1 MNISPNGNKR
11 FEGWRFLVL
20 YILVGLIF
28 GYYLLRLFD
37 IQILQGADF
46 IAQADENR
54 IQVISDPAVRGN
66 IYDRNGFV
74 LAQNV
79 PSYNVV
85 VVPGYLPED
94 DGDIQQIYRELSE
107 LIDIPVT
114 TGTMDEETVRYFTPC
129 KTDLGISE
137 IVYIADT
144 NWPYQETAIKCNV
157 SQDVAMIVMENREKW
172 PGIDIEITPVRQY
185 PTGELTA
192 EIIGFLG
199 PVPAALEDYY
209 VSLGLVPNRDKVGYA
224 GVEQSMNEILSG
236 TNGTRTVE
244 VNVAGEII
252 RNLEE
257 PIAPIPGN
265 DITLTI
271 DARLQAVAREALIS
285 EIEFWNAFSGRTL
298 ANSGVVIAMNPKTG
312 EILALVSYPNYQN
325 NRMEQAI
332 PGYYYEQLSEDPQ
345 RPLFNTAIS
354 AELPPGSVFKMAP
367 ALGILNEGV
376 VTPEQTVNCP
386 GTIEIIEKYYEN
398 DPGRPRKYV
407 CWDRAGHGD
416 VNFLWGVAY
425 SCDIYWYKVGGGFE
439 GEVEGD
445 GLNIWRMGEYAR
457 AIGYGTLTGIELPGE
472 VDGLIPDPTWKRIT
486 VGENWSIGDTYIAT
500 MGQGYV
506 LATPLQVLNSISTI
520 ANGGH
525 LMDVTILDKITEPDG
540 TIVEDN
546 QPSERWD
553 ITTDPVINVYNNN
566 VTTGETKT
574 IQPWVIQLANEG
586 MRLVVTDGT
595 AELQFDGDPYKSAGK
610 TGTAE
615 YCDDVAQA
623 QGLCKPEAWP
633 AHAWYVG
640 YAPWENPEIAVIAFV
655 YSGKEGS
662 TFSAPIVRQV
672 IDAYFEMKATDTYDA
687 D

>member
-1 MNISPNGNKR
+1 MNMSPHGNKR
-11 FEGWRFLVL
+11 FEGWRFLIL
-20 YILVGLIF
+20 YILVGMIF

-54 IQVISDPAVRGN
+54 TQVISDPAVRGT

-85 VVPGYLPED
+85 VTPGYLPED
-94 DGDIQQIYRELSE
+94 DGDIQQIFRELSE

-114 TGTMDEETVRYFTPC
+114 RGDTDEETVRYFTPC
-129 KTDLGISE
+129 YNDLGISE
-137 IVYIADT
+137 IVYIAET
-144 NWPYQETAIKCNV
+144 NWPYQATAIKCNV

-172 PGIDIEITPVRQY
+172 AGIDVEISPVRQY

-199 PVPAALEDYY
+199 PVPAALEEYY
-209 VSLGLVPNRDKVGYA
+209 VDLGLDPNRDKVGYA
-224 GVEQSMNEILSG
+224 GVEQSLNEILSG

-257 PIAPIPGN
+257 PIDPVPGN
-265 DITLTI
+265 DVTLTI
-271 DARLQAVAREALIS
+271 DSRLQSVAREALIS
-285 EIEFWNAFSGRTL
+285 EIEYWNAYSGKTL
-298 ANSGVVIAMNPKTG
+298 ANSGVVIAIVPQTG
-312 EILALVSYPNYQN
+312 EILALVSYPNYEN

-354 AELPPGSVFKMAP
+354 AELPPGSVFKVAP

-386 GTIEIIEKYYEN
+386 GTITITERYYEN
-398 DPGRPRKYV
+398 DPGTPRKYV
-407 CWDRAGHGD
+407 CWDREGHGD

-439 GEVEGD
+439 GEVD
-445 GLNIWRMGEYAR
+445 DIGLGIWRMGEYAR
-457 AIGYGTLTGIELPGE
+457 ALGYGTLSGIELPGE
-472 VDGLIPDPTWKRIT
+472 AEGLIPDPTWKRIT
-486 VGENWSIGDTYIAT
+486 VSENWSIGDTYIAT

-506 LATPLQVLNSISTI
+506 LATPLQVLNSIATI

-525 LMDVTILDKITEPDG
+525 LMDVTILDMITEPDG

-546 QPSERWD
+546 QPTERWN
-553 ITTDPVINVYNNN
+553 ITTDPVINVYDDN

-574 IQPWVIQLANEG
+574 VQPWVVQLANEG

-595 AELQFDGDPYKSAGK
+595 AELQFDGDPYNSAGK

-623 QGLCKPEAWP
+623 QDLCKPEAWP

-640 YAPWENPEIAVIAFV
+640 YAPWDNPEIAVVAFV

-672 IDAYFEMKATDTYDA
+672 IDAYFEMKATDTYDGE
-687 D
+687 